1 MNTDVRIIHF
11 PWSAGRCTHDLI
23 TEACWYGRRDIA
35 QLIMVNSYV
44 TRSIVLD
51 AIILSFGQQA
61 TMLKFLGFF
70 NSKTNLILIVHA
82 ELVKKNYVVSFLIK
96 NCVKHERILDA
107 LNQNKT

>member
-1 MNTDVRIIHF
+1 
-11 PWSAGRCTHDLI
+11 
-23 TEACWYGRRDIA
+23 
-35 QLIMVNSYV
+35 MVNSYV

-96 NCVKHERILDA
+96 KNCVKHERILDA